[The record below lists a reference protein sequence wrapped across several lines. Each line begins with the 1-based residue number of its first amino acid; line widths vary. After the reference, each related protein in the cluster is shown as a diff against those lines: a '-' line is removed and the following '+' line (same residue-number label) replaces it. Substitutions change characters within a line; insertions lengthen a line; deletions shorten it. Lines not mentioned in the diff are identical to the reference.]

1 MRGPSFPRGAWID
14 SPIRLFEGDPVQIL
28 LESGEWIAGILHV
41 VSGGVELEF
50 EEPRSVDGRSIES
63 SRILTRAEVRRV
75 RVIVRPQV
83 LWTDVVRAK
92 RERQIE
98 ETRRRPLGKRL
109 RGWLREIAGRD
120 PIASEPLLR
129 NYLGRRVLTETARG
143 EKPLF
148 ATGFLL
154 SFDEEFIAL
163 ADAKVPAETS
173 MPLCPGRTTGAGIDV
188 TWSADLLEIGNR
200 LEDPLEIL
208 GIRAKEGFVPW
219 PVRLKPGRR
228 ERKYFPKAPA
238 GTVELVFET
247 MVAGDVIAS
256 REITRVRGG
265 SEGAISIL
273 ALPDLET
280 KVGELPTAVES
291 EEIPREGE
299 SSWQTSV

>member
-1 MRGPSFPRGAWID
+1 MRGPAFPRGAWID
-14 SPIRLFEGDPVQIL
+14 SPIRLFENDPVQIL

-83 LWTDVVRAK
+83 LWTDAVRAK
-92 RERQIE
+92 RERQIW
-98 ETRRRPLGKRL
+98 ETRRPPLPRKL
-109 RGWLREIAGRD
+109 RAWIREISGRD
-120 PIASEPLLR
+120 PIAGEPLLR
-129 NYLGRRVLTETARG
+129 NYLGRRVLTETIRA
-143 EKPLF
+143 ENPLF
-148 ATGFLL
+148 ATGYLL
-154 SFDEEFIAL
+154 SFDEEFLAL

-173 MPLCPGRTTGAGIDV
+173 MPLCPGRMSGAGIDINW
-188 TWSADLLEIGNR
+188 TADLLEIGNH

-208 GIRAKEGFVPW
+208 GIRAPEGFVPW

-228 ERKYFPKAPA
+228 ERKYFAKAPA
-238 GTVELVFET
+238 GTAELVFET

-265 SEGAISIL
+265 SEGTISIL

-280 KVGELPTAVES
+280 KVGELPVAVES
-291 EEIPREGE
+291 EEVPLEGE
-299 SSWQTSV
+299 KFWQTSG

>member
-1 MRGPSFPRGAWID
+1 
-14 SPIRLFEGDPVQIL
+14 
-28 LESGEWIAGILHV
+28 
-41 VSGGVELEF
+41 
-50 EEPRSVDGRSIES
+50 SIES
-63 SRILTRAEVRRV
+63 SRILTRAEVRRL

-83 LWTDVVRAK
+83 LWTADVKAK

-98 ETRRRPLGKRL
+98 ETSRRPLGKRV

-129 NYLGRRVLTETARG
+129 NYIGRRVLTETSRG
-143 EKPLF
+143 DKPLF

-154 SFDEEFIAL
+154 SYDEEFIAL

-173 MPLCPGRTTGAGIDV
+173 LPLCPGRTTGAGIDV
-188 TWSADLLEIGNR
+188 TWTADLLEIGNR

-208 GIRAKEGFVPW
+208 GIRAPEGFAPW
-219 PVRLKPGRR
+219 PVRLKPGKR

-238 GTVELVFET
+238 GTVELLFET

-256 REITRVRGG
+256 RDITRVRGG

-280 KVGELPTAVES
+280 TVGELPSSVES
-291 EEIPREGE
+291 EEIAQEGG
-299 SSWQTSV
+299 STWQTSV

>member
-1 MRGPSFPRGAWID
+1 
-14 SPIRLFEGDPVQIL
+14 LFEDDPVQIL
-28 LESGEWIAGILHV
+28 LEGGEWIAGILHV

-83 LWTDVVRAK
+83 LWTTDVKAK

-98 ETRRRPLGKRL
+98 ETSRRPLAKRL
-109 RGWLREIAGRD
+109 RCWLREIAGRD
-120 PIASEPLLR
+120 PIAAEPLLR
-129 NYLGRRVLTETARG
+129 NYIGRRVLTETTRRD
-143 EKPLF
+143 KPLF

-154 SFDEEFIAL
+154 SFDQEFIAL

-188 TWSADLLEIGNR
+188 TWTADLLEIGNR
-200 LEDPLEIL
+200 LEDPLEIS
-208 GIRAKEGFVPW
+208 GIRAPEGFVPW
-219 PVRLKPGRR
+219 PVRLKPGKR

-247 MVAGDVIAS
+247 MVAGDVIVS

-280 KVGELPTAVES
+280 TVGELPVSVES
-291 EEIPREGE
+291 EEIPQEGE